1 MADFKEVFEK
11 IKEAGLRIEIQK
23 SGKNKGAVKVKTS
36 SGSDGTEALR
46 SALRLCGWEQSYE
59 EFINLAQQHLMPKPD
74 TTPKQQKSPAKLKSC
89 VIEHPD
95 FTDRRVYGRHDLA
108 LLKPIRFVV
117 QDNGGFGRIVLAH
130 TGAPGSAS
138 GDTYTL
144 VSTASQGSGSGFTAA
159 LRSSLAGIPATKEWQ
174 EKQIDKAI
182 QDKKAEILADL
193 KKRNEEADEP
203 RDLEELEDEALRN
216 AEESRDEIAKE
227 IAKSTMLMQCNDGL
241 SRLLDLFTDKVRGR
255 EGANE
260 VFVQVMRLPDFPLL
274 FCRSSRLKESFT
286 VESTTLDDGNQIT
299 ITYAERFS
307 YEGDYVDLIA
317 ENLEY
322 LWGVPQLCIP
332 MPKIFTNDPTVPCFH
347 YYDLESVKTVE
358 GQYPAWDEFITRF
371 SEEEADVFRAFVWSI
386 FDAENRGRQ
395 CLYLLDRGYSG
406 KSAIINAIA
415 NAIGSELHVAL
426 SKESLSNQFAFSKIW
441 DKRFVTIGDN
451 KNPNLV
457 RSQAMH
463 SMLGG
468 DIVDVEYK
476 GRDPFPSR
484 LQCKVFVAS
493 NVNLNIDV
501 KARNEY
507 TRVLPIHP
515 DDSDDALI
523 ARGIAALNE
532 DGSPRRTSDGNII
545 VVGDPTWEGR
555 LIDEFRAFL
564 ASCYPVYQRMCPKRM
579 DIIIPERSA
588 EILATFDDDRAALL
602 EEILDRNFEIT
613 NDETDFIE
621 RARMQRAFVE
631 AQKDDETYKEAR
643 LTFSEWKEFLR
654 RRYNLEAVR
663 PRSIGHKWGYMG
675 IRLKSATDNEGS
687 LI

>member
-1 MADFKEVFEK
+1 MADFKEVYEK

-36 SGSDGTEALR
+36 SGADGTEALR

-174 EKQIDKAI
+174 ERQIDKAI

-203 RDLEELEDEALRN
+203 RDLEELEEEALRN
-216 AEESRDEIAKE
+216 AEESRSEIVQE

-358 GQYPAWDEFITRF
+358 GQYPAWEEFITRF
-371 SEEEADVFRAFVWSI
+371 SEEEADVFKAFVWSI

>member
-358 GQYPAWDEFITRF
+358 GQYPAWEEFITRF
-371 SEEEADVFRAFVWSI
+371 SEEEADVFKAFVWSI

>member
-182 QDKKAEILADL
+182 QDKKAEIMADL

-358 GQYPAWDEFITRF
+358 GQYPAWEEFITRF
-371 SEEEADVFRAFVWSI
+371 SEEEADVFKAFVWSI

>member
-371 SEEEADVFRAFVWSI
+371 SEEEADVFKAFVWSI